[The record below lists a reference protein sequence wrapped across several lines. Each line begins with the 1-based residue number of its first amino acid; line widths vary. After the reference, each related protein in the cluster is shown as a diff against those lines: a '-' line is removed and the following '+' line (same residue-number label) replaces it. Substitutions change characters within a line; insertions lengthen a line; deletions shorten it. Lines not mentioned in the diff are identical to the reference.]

1 MYTMLYT
8 FAIARPP
15 SFTFSRDLQLTKGV
29 PDFLNCNF
37 TFWSF
42 LKQFSFLIK
51 LILIHF
57 IVQFILRNENTL
69 SKHARKND
77 MAFLL
82 GFFFQKIFIYLADF
96 RDNSAGAPT
105 FCLEMS
111 QVMLIMI

>member
-1 MYTMLYT
+1 MHIMLYT

-15 SFTFSRDLQLTKGV
+15 SFTFSRDLQLTKGL
-29 PDFLNCNF
+29 PDFHNCNF
-37 TFWSF
+37 RFWSF
-42 LKQFSFLIK
+42 LKQISFLIK

-57 IVQFILRNENTL
+57 IVHFILRNENTL
-69 SKHARKND
+69 LKHAKKND

-82 GFFFQKIFIYLADF
+82 GVFLSKIFIYLADF
-96 RDNSAGAPT
+96 RDNFAGAPT